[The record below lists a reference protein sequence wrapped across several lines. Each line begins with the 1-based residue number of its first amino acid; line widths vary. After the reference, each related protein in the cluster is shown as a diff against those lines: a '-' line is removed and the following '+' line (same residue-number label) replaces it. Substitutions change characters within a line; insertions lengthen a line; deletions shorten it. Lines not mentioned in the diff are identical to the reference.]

1 MTNSYPTDR
10 GADDAY
16 TPASD
21 AYPGTT
27 PAGHDEAA
35 TPGAPASPAPIS
47 DAPVVRE
54 EGTLAE
60 GAQRGGRAEQAEQA
74 DRPEPREERHEE
86 PRGTGRTIAG
96 STWVAMIIGAL
107 LLILLLVFIMQNP
120 EAVELKL
127 FAWEFSVP
135 SGVGFLLAAIVG
147 ALIMALVGGVRMFEL
162 RRAAKRG

>member
-1 MTNSYPTDR
+1 MTNSYPAGR
-10 GADDAY
+10 GADDAHS
-16 TPASD
+16 PAD
-21 AYPGTT
+21 PY
-27 PAGHDEAA
+27 AGA
-35 TPGAPASPAPIS
+35 TPDAFDEAPIS
-47 DAPVVRE
+47 DVPVVRE
-54 EGTLAE
+54 EGTPAE
-60 GAQRGGRAEQAEQA
+60 GARRAERAERA
-74 DRPEPREERHEE
+74 ERVEPSERSEPREERRDE
-86 PRGTGRTIAG
+86 PRGTGRTVAG

>member
-1 MTNSYPTDR
+1 MTNRYPAGR
-10 GADDAY
+10 GADDAHS
-16 TPASD
+16 PA
-21 AYPGTT
+21 APY
-27 PAGHDEAA
+27 AGA
-35 TPGAPASPAPIS
+35 TPDAFDEAPIS
-47 DAPVVRE
+47 DVPVVRE
-54 EGTLAE
+54 EGTPAE
-60 GAQRGGRAEQAEQA
+60 GARRAERAE
-74 DRPEPREERHEE
+74 RVEPSERSEPREERRDE
-86 PRGTGRTIAG
+86 PRGTGRTVAG

-120 EAVELKL
+120 KAVELKL